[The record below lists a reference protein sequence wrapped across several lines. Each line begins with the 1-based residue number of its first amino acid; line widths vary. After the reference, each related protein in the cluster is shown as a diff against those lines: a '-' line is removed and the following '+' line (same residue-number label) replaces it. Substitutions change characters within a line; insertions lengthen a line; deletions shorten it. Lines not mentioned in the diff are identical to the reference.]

1 MKTIFTLIAA
11 EVLLADADINA
22 PQMECDKGGGA
33 SCYELGV
40 LYDSAKE
47 GAARDYQKAAELYC
61 KACKSVAAGC
71 SNLGFYTTPKT
82 A

>member
-11 EVLLADADINA
+11 EVLPTDTDINA
-22 PQMECDKGGGA
+22 PQKERDKGGGA

-47 GAARDYQKAAELYC
+47 GAAQDYQKAAELYC
-61 KACKSVAAGC
+61 KACKPVAA
-71 SNLGFYTTPKT
+71 PP

>member
-11 EVLLADADINA
+11 AVLPADTDINA
-22 PQMECDKGGGA
+22 PQKECDKGGGA
-33 SCYELGV
+33 SYRDLGV
-40 LYDSAKE
+40 LYDNARD

>member
-11 EVLLADADINA
+11 EVLPTDTDINA
-22 PQMECDKGGGA
+22 PQKERDKGEGA

-61 KACKSVAAGC
+61 KAYKPVAAGC